1 MADRKCANKGCS
13 NLGKHLCSGCGEE
26 IYCSK
31 DCQKAHWASHKNAC
45 NSAVKPEAVAF
56 MKSLDSLSIKQ
67 LKNVMKAKAAS
78 YEGKKKAIVL
88 TKLESIVE
96 KPNLVKFVEE
106 HVVLSEVEALLSA
119 ASAESG
125 GAGGPTSSSSGSKG
139 SSKATKSSL
148 PANQPMP
155 TPKQLREQARMMREQ
170 PNAVRRA
177 NAMFEKMTDEQI
189 RQYAD
194 QIEQAASDPAM
205 MEEMTRMARMSPRD
219 RNALQ
224 HIQEGLSGA
233 KPMDLAWM
241 DVTIQALK
249 TNPKIFK
256 NMVKGKGAMM
266 GE

>member
-1 MADRKCANKGCS
+1 
-13 NLGKHLCSGCGEE
+13 L
-26 IYCSK
+26 
-31 DCQKAHWASHKNAC
+31 HKNAC

-78 YEGKKKAIVL
+78 YDGKKKAIVL

-106 HVVLSEVEALLSA
+106 HVELSEVEALLSA
-119 ASAESG
+119 SVEAGSG
-125 GAGGPTSSSSGSKG
+125 TTSSSSSSKT
-139 SSKATKSSL
+139 SSKATKAS
-148 PANQPMP
+148 AAAAAAQPMP

-205 MEEMTRMARMSPRD
+205 MQEMARMAKMSPRD

-224 HIQEGLSGA
+224 HIQEGLSGS
-233 KPMDLAWM
+233 KPMDSAWM

-266 GE
+266 GKRYAALDPLLPAV

>member
-1 MADRKCANKGCS
+1 M
-13 NLGKHLCSGCGEE
+13 GKHLCSGCGEE

-31 DCQKAHWASHKNAC
+31 DCQKAHWALHKNAC

-78 YEGKKKAIVL
+78 YDNKKKAIVL

-106 HVVLSEVEALLSA
+106 HVELSEVEALLSA
-119 ASAESG
+119 SADA
-125 GAGGPTSSSSGSKG
+125 GAGTSSSSSSKG
-139 SSKATKSSL
+139 SSKATKASAASS
-148 PANQPMP
+148 QPMP

-205 MEEMTRMARMSPRD
+205 MQEMARMAKMSPRD
-219 RNALQ
+219 RTALQ
-224 HIQEGLSGA
+224 HIQEGLSGS
-233 KPMDLAWM
+233 KPMDSAWM